1 MMLVLLGALVEFVTI
16 VDKSISFWTTIGES
30 MSSMVL
36 WMMTVIVKM
45 LSLSLSLLVKTVA
58 VSTPDRTSSS
68 LVAACMSAA
77 VSMAGCV
84 SLSSMAETFVSTAS
98 SMFKWALSLSLAMTM
113 SVGAS
118 GRFEAVM
125 RCSMSHL
132 IQMWLASMVVLG
144 CASQRRSSCALSEGV
159 DVESIGSL

>member
-1 MMLVLLGALVEFVTI
+1 MVVSLGTLVAFIAI
-16 VDKSISFWTTIGES
+16 VDKSISFWTMIGES
-30 MSSMVL
+30 MSSTVL

-84 SLSSMAETFVSTAS
+84 SLSSMAARPKLFP
-98 SMFKWALSLSLAMTM
+98 L
-113 SVGAS
+113 
-118 GRFEAVM
+118 
-125 RCSMSHL
+125 
-132 IQMWLASMVVLG
+132 
-144 CASQRRSSCALSEGV
+144 
-159 DVESIGSL
+159 